1 MSTKLR
7 HSVAFRLGREL
18 ELEYRII
25 DRMAIC
31 GVSILARKLLDTE
44 MRTLN
49 KVYSLHVVSEV
60 DEYAERLIILTFLE
74 RHLDRQTRLSAGSKD
89 IDSYPI
95 TR

>member
-1 MSTKLR
+1 
-7 HSVAFRLGREL
+7 
-18 ELEYRII
+18 
-25 DRMAIC
+25 MAIC